1 MEYWLRNT
9 QRLFGWYVLGN
20 HNNPFKHRTY
30 SRIVWNTCI
39 RGLHSI
45 NWRIQLAKSRHSGMV
60 FQVVVSS
67 AGLCLVR
74 LHFCIC
80 VNVEVKCSFR
90 RMLSVRTNWGFQKA
104 QGRLRKISRH
114 LIDDFGPI
122 RQACDG
128 NNVSLIVQRR
138 RKIFPPKFWD

>member
-1 MEYWLRNT
+1 ML
-9 QRLFGWYVLGN
+9 
-20 HNNPFKHRTY
+20 
-30 SRIVWNTCI
+30 
-39 RGLHSI
+39 
-45 NWRIQLAKSRHSGMV
+45 
-60 FQVVVSS
+60 S
-67 AGLCLVR
+67 AIT
-74 LHFCIC
+74 FCIC

-90 RMLSVRTNWGFQKA
+90 RMLSVRTNWGFQIA

-138 RKIFPPKFWD
+138 RKIFPPKF